1 MGRTVHQSECVV
13 LMAMMTSEKHQELEV
28 RLEDMLSRI
37 AMETLE
43 IKQLEQQLTEG
54 ENNNRAPAA

>member
-1 MGRTVHQSECVV
+1 MV
-13 LMAMMTSEKHQELEV
+13 MMTSEKHQELEV